1 MYTDPGIWSMIVAGI
16 VAIGLTPLYIF
27 RTKLKE
33 LWNKITKKD
42 KADAGK

>member
-27 RTKLKE
+27 RTKVKE
-33 LWNKITKKD
+33 WFGKLRKKEVE
-42 KADAGK
+42 K